1 MVLTLLTLPLIGSLI
16 SGLLGRYIG
25 YNSAKYIA
33 TFCIFISLLITINL
47 YYNIMV
53 NNIIYSINIGQWIN
67 IDNINIQ
74 WSFIIDQ
81 LSISLLLPIT
91 LISTLVHLYATSYM
105 AHDPYQQRFFSIL
118 SLFTGFMIV
127 LVTGSN
133 YLILFLGWELIGVA
147 SYLLISHWYTVINAI
162 KSGLSSLLVN
172 KVGDTLLTIGLLLMT
187 ITFGSLNFSTVFSLS
202 HYINT
207 DIITLI
213 MFCLLIGAVAK
224 SAQLG
229 LHIWLLYSMAGPTP
243 VSALLHAACLV
254 CAGIYLLLR
263 SCYLLEYT
271 PLILL
276 IILWLG
282 AFTTLIAGI
291 IAIVS
296 NDLKKIIALS
306 TMSQLGLMV
315 LAIGLSNYNASI
327 YHLFTHAMFKALL
340 FMSAGSIIH
349 SIATQSQDIRTFGGL
364 TNYIPI
370 TYICILIGSLSLMA
384 IPGLSGFYSK
394 DIIIESSY
402 GIYSLSGYI
411 VYWFALI
418 SATLTTIY
426 SFRLIYLV
434 FFNIPNNNKYSF
446 YIVNEKDPFLLL
458 PMIILAILSIF
469 IGYWTRDIYLGMG
482 SPFNS
487 LFTHP
492 NNLSI
497 IETEFNLPIYIKL
510 LPLFLTIFFVCFVLF
525 IYEFNYK
532 LLPSFTNT
540 WFLNYYIYTNT
551 KFMLDNLFNNHL
563 IRIFLYIGYYLNLF
577 LDKGILYLF
586 GPIGTY
592 KSFNIL
598 SYKAITL
605 SSNNYSLFDNHYN
618 EFNDKNEIKHYNFY
632 LFLLLINIAL
642 FITIY
647 IFFNINLMTL
657 AILFL
662 IFIISIPFIY

>member
-1 MVLTLLTLPLIGSLI
+1 MVLTLLILPLIGSII
-16 SGLLGRYIG
+16 SGLLGRLIG
-25 YNSAKYIA
+25 YNSSKYIA
-33 TFCIFISLLITINL
+33 TLCIFISLIITINL
-47 YYNIMV
+47 YYNIMT
-53 NNIIYSINIGQWIN
+53 NDIIYSINLGQWIN
-67 IDNINIQ
+67 IDNINIE
-74 WSFIIDQ
+74 WSFIIDE
-81 LSISLLLPIT
+81 LSVSLLLPIC

-105 AHDPYQQRFFSIL
+105 SHDPYQQRFFSIL

-133 YLILFLGWELIGVA
+133 YLILFLGWELIAVA

-162 KSGLSSLLVN
+162 KSGISSLLVN
-172 KVGDTLLTIGLLLMT
+172 KVGDTLLTIGMLLIT
-187 ITFGSLNFSTVFSLS
+187 VTFGSLNFSTIFSLS
-202 HYINT
+202 QYINS
-207 DIITLI
+207 DIISLI
-213 MFCLLIGAVAK
+213 MLCLLTGAIGK

-271 PLILL
+271 PIILLLILWIGGL
-276 IILWLG
+276 
-282 AFTTLIAGI
+282 TTLIAGI

-306 TMSQLGLMV
+306 TMSQLGLMI

-364 TNYIPI
+364 LNYTPI
-370 TYICILIGSLSLMA
+370 TYTCMLIGSLSLMA

-394 DIIIESSY
+394 DIIIESCY
-402 GIYSLSGYI
+402 GVYSLSGYI

-434 FFNIPNNNKYSF
+434 FFNTPNNNKYSF
-446 YIVNEKDPFLLL
+446 SIANENDLFLLL
-458 PMIILAILSIF
+458 PMVILAILSIF
-469 IGYWTRDIYLGMG
+469 IGYWTRDFYLGLG

-487 LFTHP
+487 LFIHP

-497 IETEFNLPIYIKL
+497 IETEFNLPLYIKL
-510 LPLFLTIFFVCFVLF
+510 LPLVLTIFFVSFVLF

-532 LLPSFTNT
+532 LLPNFTNT

-563 IRIFLYIGYYLNLF
+563 LRLFLYLGYYLNIF
-577 LDKGILYLF
+577 LDKGILYIF
-586 GPIGTY
+586 GPIGTFR
-592 KSFNIL
+592 SFNIL
-598 SYKAITL
+598 SYKSISL
-605 SSNNYSLFDNHYN
+605 SSNNYSLIDNNYN
-618 EFNDKNEIKHYNFY
+618 EFNDKNEIKHFNFY
-632 LFLLLINIAL
+632 LFFLLLNITL
-642 FITIY
+642 FILIY
-647 IFFNINLMTL
+647 IWLNINLYNL
-657 AILFL
+657 IILFI
-662 IFIISIPFIY
+662 IFIISIPFII

>member
-1 MVLTLLTLPLIGSLI
+1 
-16 SGLLGRYIG
+16 
-25 YNSAKYIA
+25 
-33 TFCIFISLLITINL
+33 
-47 YYNIMV
+47 MV
-53 NNIIYSINIGQWIN
+53 NNIIYSINLGTWIN
-67 IDNINIQ
+67 VDNINIE
-74 WSFIIDQ
+74 WAFIIDE
-81 LSISLLLPIT
+81 LSVSLLLPIC
-91 LISTLVHLYATSYM
+91 LVSTLVHLYATGYM
-105 AHDPYQQRFFSIL
+105 SHDPYQQRFFSIL
-118 SLFTGFMIV
+118 SLFTGFMII

-133 YLILFLGWELIGVA
+133 YAILFVGWELIGVA

-172 KVGDTLLTIGLLLMT
+172 KFGDTFLTIGLLLMM

-202 HYINT
+202 QYINS

-213 MFCLLIGAVAK
+213 MLCLLIGTIAK

-271 PLILL
+271 PIILLLILWIGGL
-276 IILWLG
+276 
-282 AFTTLIAGI
+282 TTLIAGI

-296 NDLKKIIALS
+296 NDMKKIIALS

-349 SIATQSQDIRTFGGL
+349 SIVTESQDIRTFGGL
-364 TNYIPI
+364 SKFTPI
-370 TYICILIGSLSLMA
+370 TYICMLIGSLSLMA

-402 GIYSLSGYI
+402 GIYNISGYI

-434 FFNIPNNNKYSF
+434 FFSIPNANKYSY
-446 YIVNEKDPFLLL
+446 YIVHEFNLPLIL
-458 PMIILAILSIF
+458 PMVILAILSIF
-469 IGYWTRDIYLGMG
+469 IGYWTRDFYLGMG
-482 SPFNS
+482 TPFNS

-492 NNLSI
+492 NHLSL
-497 IETEFNLPIYIKL
+497 IETEFNLPLYIKL
-510 LPLFLTIFFVCFVLF
+510 LPLFLTIFFVCFILF

-532 LLPSFTNT
+532 LLPPYFNLHKLNSLSDYLFI
-540 WFLNYYIYTNT
+540 NYYTYTNT
-551 KFMLDNLFNNHL
+551 KFMLDNLFNNQIL
-563 IRIFLYIGYYLNLF
+563 RSSLYFGYYLNNY
-577 LDKGILYLF
+577 LDKGLLYIY
-586 GPIGTY
+586 GPQGLY
-592 KSFNIL
+592 NSLNLL
-598 SYKAITL
+598 SYKTISI
-605 SSNNYSLFDNHYN
+605 SSNHFIINNLNNNHSIRH
-618 EFNDKNEIKHYNFY
+618 FNFY
-632 LFLLLINIAL
+632 LLFLLLTILL
-642 FITIY
+642 FILTS
-647 IFFNINLMTL
+647 IFFNIPHLV
-657 AILFL
+657 ILFL
-662 IFIISIPFIY
+662 LFTSLLSII